1 VKLSTR
7 FYIFSNA
14 EDQDPMD
21 MNAALEVIE
30 KIYDEISAKFL

>member
-7 FYIFSNA
+7 FDIFSNA

-21 MNAALEVIE
+21 MNATLEVIE
-30 KIYDEISAKFL
+30 KMYDEISDKLL